1 LQLRDLHRTDIR
13 SIYVAMQQRRSSI
26 MFRLIALYIHYRD
39 LQEQRTRGGVSAAA
53 PTMRIVPAASVKAD
67 NAQTVHALAA

>member
-1 LQLRDLHRTDIR
+1 
-13 SIYVAMQQRRSSI
+13 

-53 PTMRIVPAASVKAD
+53 PTMRIVPATSVKAD

>member
-1 LQLRDLHRTDIR
+1 
-13 SIYVAMQQRRSSI
+13 MQQRRSST

-39 LQEQRTRGGVSAAA
+39 LQEQRTRSGVSAAA

-67 NAQTVHALAA
+67 NEQTVHALAA